1 MEEGELTAEEQRQ
14 VGRSN
19 PAAALKLARR
29 RRAVRERPA
38 ISTTKSTDQSAPV
51 RRAEDRPQ
59 PQSNPRFD
67 VVGPV
72 SREQQPKEEQ
82 KFRLINPITET
93 ASRSSTPTPTPTSAP
108 APAPAPVQKAAPT
121 PVPVPTRPVEPILIA
136 DKPKTIERVRRIV
149 EDVQASKRPS
159 PQPAPTQDKT
169 SAIASRKQA
178 PAAPSPQ
185 VSKREEI
192 KKTLANSQKQKRR

>member
-29 RRAVRERPA
+29 RRAVKERPA
-38 ISTTKSTDQSAPV
+38 ISTTKSTDQSTPV

-93 ASRSSTPTPTPTSAP
+93 ASRSSTPTPTPASAS
-108 APAPAPVQKAAPT
+108 ASAPVQKAAPT
-121 PVPVPTRPVEPILIA
+121 PVPVPTRPVDPILIA

-149 EDVQASKRPS
+149 EDVQASKPPS
-159 PQPAPTQDKT
+159 PQPAPTQDRT